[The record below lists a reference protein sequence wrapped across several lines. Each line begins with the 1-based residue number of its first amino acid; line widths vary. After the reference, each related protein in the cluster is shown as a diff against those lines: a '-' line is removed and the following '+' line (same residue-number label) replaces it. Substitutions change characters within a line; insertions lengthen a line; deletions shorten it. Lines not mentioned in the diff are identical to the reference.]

1 MEQPYPHATC
11 APSAILA
18 SMALREAIMA
28 TDRLA
33 LSDVGDAAALLLE
46 EEILRTPLS
55 GPHGDQTREVAAKV
69 LVALARLE
77 GHVDGLPPGS
87 REHSLLEP
95 VIDALWSIARIAPE
109 RALAT

>member
-1 MEQPYPHATC
+1 MLHPHPHAAG

-18 SMALREAIMA
+18 AMADRDGIMRN
-28 TDRLA
+28 DHLS